1 MPSEKD
7 SARLEHMLE
16 AARDAM
22 QFAEGRRRDDLDRDK
37 QFAQS
42 LRKSIEDLGEAA
54 KHVSPEF
61 RNEHPEIPWG
71 RLAGTRD
78 VLIHRYFGIDYDVV
92 WRIATEHLPEVVA
105 ALEKIVPPEGE
116 GDARCPR
123 HS

>member
-22 QFAEGRRRDDLDRDK
+22 QFAEGRHRDDLAGDK

-54 KHVSPEF
+54 KHVSPAF
-61 RNEHPEIPWG
+61 RNSILRSPG
-71 RLAGTRD
+71 AG
-78 VLIHRYFGIDYDVV
+78 
-92 WRIATEHLPEVVA
+92 LPG
-105 ALEKIVPPEGE
+105 PGT
-116 GDARCPR
+116 C
-123 HS
+123 

>member
-22 QFAEGRRRDDLDRDK
+22 QFAEGRCRNDLDRDK
-37 QFAQS
+37 QLAQS

-61 RNEHPEIPWG
+61 RNEHPEIPWS

-78 VLIHRYFGIDYDVV
+78 VLIHRYFAIDYDVV
-92 WRIATEHLPEVVA
+92 WKIVTEHLPEVA
-105 ALEKIVPPEGE
+105 AGLERILASGEGE
-116 GDARCPR
+116 
-123 HS
+123 

>member
-22 QFAEGRRRDDLDRDK
+22 QFAEGRCRNDLDRDK

-42 LRKSIEDLGEAA
+42 VRKSIEDLGEAA

-61 RNEHPEIPWG
+61 CNEHPEIPWG

-78 VLIHRYFGIDYDVV
+78 VLIHRYFAIEDDVV
-92 WRIATEHLPEVVA
+92 WRIASR
-105 ALEKIVPPEGE
+105 GS
-116 GDARCPR
+116 ARGR
-123 HS
+123 GGA